1 MLLFPLFAFSVY
13 IVQGNQPPIGPDH
26 VAYMNQANDIIS
38 NRPTGNYQA
47 SWTSTTGLS
56 VIMAYLLPYTGSHI
70 VSLKV
75 ILAVNTIFFL
85 WFFYGFA
92 GIFCRSNPTRALM
105 SCVAAMSVSFG
116 VTSWGLT
123 DSAALL
129 ARSLALPWI
138 IACLWLYFGRFHSWQ
153 RYLAMPLLVVVSILH
168 LGSFHVLGAL
178 GTLEILDWLFIR
190 RRRFTYRVP
199 LFIASVACSFIV
211 LSLLE
216 RTGKSVRMI
225 EGVVLWQINPPGAT
239 KSDGKTGESNLP
251 EPTSGGK
258 VNPLAV
264 RADRPSD
271 TATRSRDA
279 DNNTALPPHT
289 PATAWQ
295 VELTMRSWRNMPLPL
310 INLANIVSSAGLIL
324 VLSIY
329 GYINVR
335 RRRALSELDQAIS
348 LFAVAV
354 VIFALLPQTA
364 MWILRNLR
372 PVFPLNFEE
381 IRTLSWLMLPCIY
394 FSYHLWGDGSF
405 IWPRF
410 QSTIRNRVLVALA
423 FLALPLTLKSL
434 TYEVRDSIFSAIVF
448 LRVVDGTDQK
458 KLENA
463 RQALGIAHKHVYFY
477 DIQPLRKWAE
487 ENLPPDSIVLT
498 DRDDLFNSKLNLVGT
513 RQQAVLANP
522 QDDPAFLM
530 TSFEFT
536 RRAMEGRN
544 LSALLIKA
552 RELGATHVLV
562 TWPEA
567 HFVYRDDKFSIVAVN
582 R

>member
-26 VAYMNQANDIIS
+26 IAYMNMANDIIS
-38 NRPTGNYQA
+38 MQPTGNYQA
-47 SWTSTTGLS
+47 SWTSATGLS
-56 VIMAYLLPYTGSHI
+56 VIMAYLLPYTGSHLI
-70 VSLKV
+70 SLKV
-75 ILAVNTIFFL
+75 TLAANTILFL

-153 RYLAMPLLVVVSILH
+153 RYIAMPLLVVVSILH

-199 LFIASVACSFIV
+199 MFIASVACSFIV

-216 RTGKSVRMI
+216 RTGKSVRIM

-239 KSDGKTGESNLP
+239 NSDGKTGESNLP

-264 RADRPSD
+264 RANSPGD
-271 TATRSRDA
+271 TAPRSREA
-279 DNNTALPPHT
+279 ANSTALPPHT

-310 INLANIVSSAGLIL
+310 INLANIVSSAGLIF

-329 GYINVR
+329 GYINVC
-335 RRRALSELDQAIS
+335 RRRAINELDQALS
-348 LFAVAV
+348 LFAVSIVA
-354 VIFALLPQTA
+354 FAFLPQTA

-394 FSYHLWGDGSF
+394 FSYQLLLEGSL
-405 IWPRF
+405 IRPRF
-410 QSTIRNRVLVALA
+410 QPTTRNRVLVALA
-423 FLALPLTLKSL
+423 FLTLPLTLKSF
-434 TYEVRDSIFSAIVF
+434 TYEVRESLFKASIF
-448 LRVVDGTDQK
+448 LRVVDGTNQK
-458 KLENA
+458 KIENA
-463 RQALGIAHKHVYFY
+463 RQALGIAHKHAYFY
-477 DIQPLRKWAE
+477 DIQPLRMWAE
-487 ENLPPDSIVLT
+487 KNLPPESIVLT
-498 DRDDLFNSKLNLVGT
+498 DRDDLFDSNLHLVGT

-522 QDDPAFLM
+522 QDDPASLM
-530 TSFEFT
+530 ANFEFT
-536 RRAMEGRN
+536 RRTMESRN
-544 LSALLIKA
+544 LPALLAKA

-562 TWPEA
+562 PWPEA
-567 HFVYRDDKFSIVAVN
+567 HAVYLDDKFSLIVVP